1 MLLLALNFTPT
12 TEEAPNIRQENKT
25 TKVKKETVIVLY
37 NIPLGIEPQPLLVLQ
52 QNKSACLVVGL
63 DPKDASIER
72 HKLYRE
78 KS

>member
-1 MLLLALNFTPT
+1 LWLLALNFTPT
-12 TEEAPNIRQENKT
+12 IEEAPNIRQENKT

-37 NIPLGIEPQPLLVLQ
+37 NISLRIEPQPLFLLQ
-52 QNKSACLVVGL
+52 QNKSACLVVGM

-72 HKLYRE
+72 HKPFKE

>member
-1 MLLLALNFTPT
+1 LLALNFTPT
-12 TEEAPNIRQENKT
+12 IEGAPNIRQENKT

-37 NIPLGIEPQPLLVLQ
+37 NISLRIEPQPLFLLQ
-52 QNKSACLVVGL
+52 QNKSACLVVGM

-72 HKLYRE
+72 HKPFKE